1 MISELTL
8 LPGGAGGAL
17 SHHHGPVFR
26 AKAEGQAALW
36 PHAPNP
42 TAAYCQPPAPQHPHL
57 VPWLQSEEGLSPRY
71 AGFRQSG
78 GKWRER
84 SDGTPFY

>member
-36 PHAPNP
+36 PQSIPRSIWDRD
-42 TAAYCQPPAPQHPHL
+42 T
-57 VPWLQSEEGLSPRY
+57 WLLAECSHWLLDQQGCY
-71 AGFRQSG
+71 
-78 GKWRER
+78 R
-84 SDGTPFY
+84 SKSQRGA